1 MALKGIER
9 VRRNYKRTIERI
21 AGEVTHRAV
30 YEILS
35 QGGAAAAGLTPV
47 DTSDLINSQY
57 APQISQQQGK
67 TSGHI
72 GYTAGYAAAVHD
84 APGKLRGLPRAPKNR
99 GRGNYWDPKALAEPE
114 FLKKGFDEIGPDIPA
129 ILKKHYRID

>member
-1 MALKGIER
+1 MATRGIER
-9 VRRNYKRTIERI
+9 VRRNYKRVIERI

-84 APGKLRGLPRAPKNR
+84 APGKLRGLPRPK
-99 GRGNYWDPKALAEPE
+99 GRGNYWDPGAEPK
-114 FLKKGFDEIGPDIPA
+114 FLSKGFDEIRPAIPA
-129 ILKKHYRID
+129 ILKRNYRSD